1 MVGDPRPR
9 PVVSPFSQPGPAPG
23 PARPQVSPALPSLA
37 PQSRQEWPEGALAL
51 AQGLQSRLVINDRD
65 WHALKAQR
73 SRRASEQIAAA
84 LVQLLAAD
92 HPADRAPTPARLD
105 AIALLEHAIGWLK
118 AEVSDPGCPSHG
130 R

>member
-1 MVGDPRPR
+1 
-9 PVVSPFSQPGPAPG
+9 
-23 PARPQVSPALPSLA
+23 
-37 PQSRQEWPEGALAL
+37 L

-92 HPADRAPTPARLD
+92 QPADRAPTPARLD

>member
-1 MVGDPRPR
+1 MEASPRPR
-9 PVVSPFSQPGPAPG
+9 PVVTPGIQPESSRSPQ
-23 PARPQVSPALPSLA
+23 
-37 PQSRQEWPEGALAL
+37 RQQWPDGALEL
-51 AQGLQSRLVINDRD
+51 AQGLQRCLVINDRD

-73 SRRASEQIAAA
+73 CRRASEQIAAA

-92 HPADRAPTPARLD
+92 QPAERNLTPARGE

-130 R
+130 H